1 MTLQSEIKNMVWG
14 VLALTCFSTAAFAVN
29 PSLPIGLEGIE
40 TPSNEPLLPMGLDP
54 VHEIDAVKEDN
65 RSPKDWRDALPF
77 ELTGFVETRLG
88 TRLQSDDDQKQLSIG
103 EARLHLKASKSW
115 DTLTLNFTSDFLYD
129 PVAENHTINIE
140 TGDGWLDIRE
150 ANFVA
155 QPFPFMDVKVGRQV
169 LTWGTGDLL
178 FINDMFPKDWNS
190 FFIGRDVEYLKA
202 PSDAL
207 KIGLFSELINLDVI
221 YTPRFDAD
229 RYIDGRRISY
239 YNTSTGKM
247 AGRMAPV
254 RTTTPD
260 DYFEDDEISIRAHR
274 LIGPFEAAFYVYDGF
289 WKSPNG
295 QNPSTGAFTFPELS
309 VYGASLRGPVVD
321 GIANLEVGYY
331 DSREDRAGTN
341 IYIANSE
348 WRVMAGYEQEVAK
361 DLTGGIQYY
370 AEIKQNFDAYK
381 AALPPGATADDEIR
395 HVVTLRLTQMM
406 MNQNLTL
413 SAFNFYSPS
422 DQDGY
427 MRAKAS
433 YKLNDSWTLDAG
445 GNVFYGEKQ
454 ESFFA
459 QFEDASNIYISA
471 RFGF

>member
-1 MTLQSEIKNMVWG
+1 MTLQSEIKNVVWG
-14 VLALTCFSTAAFAVN
+14 VLAFICFSTAAFAEN
-29 PSLPIGLEGIE
+29 PSLPIGLEAIG
-40 TPSNEPLLPMGLDP
+40 TPSNDPLLPMGLGLVGD
-54 VHEIDAVKEDN
+54 IDEVKEDN
-65 RSPKDWRDALPF
+65 RSPKGWREALPF
-77 ELTGFVETRLG
+77 EVTGFFETRLG
-88 TRLQSDDDQKQLSIG
+88 ARLQKDDEQKQLSIG

-115 DTLTLNFTSDFLYD
+115 DALTLNFTSDFLYD
-129 PVAENHTINIE
+129 LIAANHTVDVK
-140 TGDGWLDIRE
+140 TGEGWLDIRE

-155 QPFPFMDVKVGRQV
+155 QPFSFMDIKAGRQI

-207 KIGLFSELINLDVI
+207 KVGLFSEQINLDVI
-221 YTPRFDAD
+221 YTPRFDSD

-247 AGRMAPV
+247 TGRTAPV
-254 RTTTPD
+254 RATTPD
-260 DYFEDDEISIRAHR
+260 DYFEDAELSLRAHR
-274 LIGPFEAAFYVYDGF
+274 LIGPVEVAFYFYDGF

-295 QNPSTGAFTFPELS
+295 QNPSTGAFTFPELN
-309 VYGASLRGPVVD
+309 VYGASLRGPLAD

-331 DSREDRAGTN
+331 DSREDETGTN
-341 IYIANSE
+341 AYVANSE
-348 WRVMAGYEQEVAK
+348 WRVMTGYEQEIAK

-370 AEIKQNFDAYK
+370 VEIKQNFDAYK
-381 AALPPGATADDEIR
+381 TALPPGAKADDEIR

-433 YKLNDSWTLDAG
+433 YKLNDSWTLEAG
-445 GNVFYGEKQ
+445 GNAFYGKKQ
-454 ESFFA
+454 DSFFG
-459 QFEDASNIYISA
+459 QFEEASNIYVSA